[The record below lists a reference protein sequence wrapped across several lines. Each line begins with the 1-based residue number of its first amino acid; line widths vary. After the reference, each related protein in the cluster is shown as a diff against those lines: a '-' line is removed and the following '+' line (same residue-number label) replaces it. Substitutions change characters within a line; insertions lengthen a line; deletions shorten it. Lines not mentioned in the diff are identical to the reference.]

1 MTEEFGLD
9 LKDEQGNT
17 INLNLGWNEKYLDIT
32 EPSDEK
38 KFFGRY
44 AGLYLEN
51 GVLCVACYDGTDRS
65 PVLVRITQQDI
76 DVSNLDRSL

>member
-1 MTEEFGLD
+1 MTEEMGLD

-17 INLNLGWNEKYLDIT
+17 VKLNLEFNDYYLDIT

-44 AGLYLEN
+44 ANLYLKN
-51 GVLCVACYDGTDRS
+51 GALCIACYDGTDRS
-65 PVLVRITQQDI
+65 PVIVKITQQDI
-76 DVSNLDRSL
+76 DVSNLDRSA